1 MGFLDYFFNS
11 KKKAGAPIIQFG
23 RFSDAYK
30 TELKYDA
37 WDQALTLFE
46 DGDHLQ
52 AYAKF
57 FDYLRDDMIGNVE
70 IERQSDQII
79 FTLYQG
85 SKKIVG
91 KADKN
96 AVVAEAKIAKTSD
109 LHIGFT
115 RKLMEENFHLKYCR
129 YALDE
134 ANNITAIFSTS
145 VIDGSPYKLYYAL
158 KELATHADKK
168 DDILVS
174 EFDSVHQIN
183 HGHIREISDEERQ
196 LKYKYLCD
204 EIDAVL
210 AMLDKTSLNIHNY
223 PGAESYAFLDL
234 VYRLDY
240 LLKPEGNTMEI
251 IDEIHNMYFQNQ
263 LTTPEQKNRAIRK
276 EVKKI
281 RKATFEEFTKEI
293 YEVKSTFGV
302 TQPSGLVRIQ
312 EFIASELKNMDWY
325 YANKHDDFA
334 RCIPSYIVGYA
345 LYNFSMP
352 APMRDLFNL
361 YYQITDYG
369 FFVDL
374 GIDGKYRSGKGLD
387 KSKIIRQIKAI
398 LDKYDEEYPAL
409 AFDTRVLVFTDLCLL
424 CKSYLIMIQKM
435 NFTRK
440 DQR

>member
-11 KKKAGAPIIQFG
+11 KKKAELPKIQFG

-46 DGDHLQ
+46 EGDHLQ

-57 FDYLRDDMIGNVE
+57 FDYLTDDMIGNVE
-70 IERQSDQII
+70 IQKEADQIN
-79 FTLYQG
+79 FALYQG

-91 KADKN
+91 VADHS

-115 RKLMEENFHLKYCR
+115 RKLLEENFQLKYCR
-129 YALDE
+129 YALDQD
-134 ANNITAIFSTS
+134 NNITAVFSTS
-145 VIDGSPYKLYYAL
+145 IIDGSPYKLYYAL

-174 EFDSVHQIN
+174 EFDSVQQIN
-183 HGHIREISDEERQ
+183 HGHIREISREERH

-204 EIDAVL
+204 EIDKVL
-210 AMLDKTSLNIHNY
+210 SMIDGTSLNIHNY

-234 VYRLDY
+234 AYRLDY

-276 EVKKI
+276 QIKKI
-281 RKATFEEFTKEI
+281 RAATFEEFTQEI

-312 EFIASELKNMDWY
+312 EFISSELKNMDWY

-345 LYNFSMP
+345 LYNYSMP

-361 YYQITDYG
+361 YYQITDYD
-369 FFVDL
+369 FFANL
-374 GIDGKYRSGKGLD
+374 GIDGKYLSGNNFD
-387 KSKIIRQIKAI
+387 KSKIIKEIRSIIEKH
-398 LDKYDEEYPAL
+398 EHEYPSLSFDSKSL
-409 AFDTRVLVFTDLCLL
+409 AFTNMCLM
-424 CKSYLIMIQKM
+424 CKSYLMMVQTM